1 VAVVNEEQ
9 VDWMIGRPDDW
20 KTAMTLSEN
29 TKARSMRLVLRLA
42 RASSCVLSMPSFPVS
57 FLLRPAVLFALLL
70 LLSSHSDLRTLSK
83 NRKTSDRISR
93 PGSKPDA
100 SKGDEMCQG
109 KSRFDCP
116 TQTNF
121 VFELG

>member
-1 VAVVNEEQ
+1 VAGVNEER

-20 KTAMTLSEN
+20 
-29 TKARSMRLVLRLA
+29 ARSMRLVLRLA

-57 FLLRPAVLFALLL
+57 FSLRPAVLFALLL

-83 NRKTSDRISR
+83 NRKKFDRISR
-93 PGSKPDA
+93 PGSNLDA

-109 KSRFDCP
+109 KSGVDSS
-116 TQTNF
+116 T
-121 VFELG
+121 